1 MASLHI
7 KFKSWSDPWVEDW
20 SPNYGENLFKGS
32 GSVIRIDVEALLDIH
47 NAISKLILSFNLQ
60 TKVINSFGIKVQR
73 STMRH

>member
-1 MASLHI
+1 M
-7 KFKSWSDPWVEDW
+7 
-20 SPNYGENLFKGS
+20 
-32 GSVIRIDVEALLDIH
+32 IRIDVEALLDIH